1 MNGLSWFGIFRLGL
15 VQAALGSVV
24 VLMTSTLNRV
34 MVVELAAPAMLAGL
48 LVGLH
53 HAVQL
58 SRPHWGHAS
67 DGGKR
72 RTPWIIGGVALLA
85 VGGVM
90 AAAGTALMAER
101 WWLGIAVA
109 TLAFA
114 LIGLG
119 VGAAGTT
126 LLAMLAREVVPERRA
141 PAASL
146 VWMMMIAGF
155 ILTTLFASANLDPF
169 SMSRLVGVTAVV
181 SLSAFLVT
189 LVAMWGVESSAS
201 TASDGA
207 APAESRGSFGEA
219 FRTIWD
225 EPRARAFTVFILL
238 SMLAYSTQ
246 DLILEP
252 FAGAIF
258 GFSPGESTGLTSM
271 QNGGA
276 LSGMLLVAL
285 LGKRFGKLEMWT
297 ILGCISSGLALA
309 TLPIGAQMA
318 ADWPLRAHVFMLGLF
333 NGVFAVGAIGW
344 MMALAGEGASG
355 REGIRMGLWGGAQS
369 IAVAVGA
376 FLGTVGFDV
385 TRTIQ
390 GSAEFSYGVVFVAE
404 AGLFVVAA
412 VWAARMTRLPAAAK
426 PTAHHEENE
435 TIVASSHPEERWD
448 AIVVGGGPAG
458 ATAAQRLATAGHR
471 VMLLDRGGRIKPC
484 GGAIPP
490 RAIRDFEI
498 PGHLLCA
505 RISSARIIS
514 PSDKRVNMPIE
525 GGFVGMVDRGVFD
538 EFLRVR
544 AAENGAERVVGRYER
559 METLP
564 GGEVR
569 VQWREDG
576 GARQSARARLLVG
589 ADGALSAV
597 AKQALPGTEPPCV
610 FAYHEI
616 VEAPVGGDA
625 DYQGDRCDVI
635 YRGQIS
641 PDFYGWVFPHGATA
655 SVGTGSANKGFSLRG
670 SAAELRA
677 ASGLADAK
685 TVRREGAPIP
695 MQPRRRWDD
704 GRNVVLAGDAAGV
717 VAPSSGEGIYYAMV
731 GGEVAAEAGVA
742 FLQTGDARAL
752 GRARQRFMRA
762 HGQVFWIL
770 GMMQWFWYCSDARR
784 ERFVRICDDPDVQKL
799 TWEAYMNKELVR
811 ARPAAHARIFFKDVA
826 HLLGLARA

>member
-15 VQAALGSVV
+15 VQAALGAVV

-34 MVVELAAPAMLAGL
+34 MVVELASPAVLAGL

-67 DGGKR
+67 DGGGR
-72 RTPWIIGGVALLA
+72 RTPWIIGGVAVLA

-90 AAAGTALMAER
+90 AAGGTALMAEH
-101 WWLGIAVA
+101 WWLGVGVA
-109 TLAFA
+109 TVAFV

-126 LLAMLAREVVPERRA
+126 LLAMLAREVAPERRA
-141 PAASL
+141 PAASV
-146 VWMMMIAGF
+146 VWIMMIAGF

-169 SMSRLVGVTAVV
+169 SMSRLVWVTSIV
-181 SLSAFLVT
+181 SLSAFVLTVFA
-189 LVAMWGVESSAS
+189 VWGVEGSGRAP
-201 TASDGA
+201 DPE
-207 APAESRGSFGEA
+207 PAEARGSFSEA

-225 EPRARAFTVFILL
+225 EPRARAFTIFILL

-252 FAGAIF
+252 FAGAVF

-276 LSGMLLVAL
+276 LSGMLLVAV
-285 LGKRFGKLEMWT
+285 LGARFGKLELWT
-297 ILGCISSGLALA
+297 ILGCVASGLALA
-309 TLPIGAQMA
+309 TLPLGAQA
-318 ADWPLRAHVFMLGLF
+318 APEWPLRAHVFALGLC
-333 NGVFAVGAIGW
+333 NGIFAVGAIGW
-344 MMALAGEGASG
+344 MMALAGEGASD

-369 IAVAVGA
+369 VAVAVGA

-385 TRTIQ
+385 TRAIQ
-390 GSAEFSYGVVFVAE
+390 GSAEFSYGLVFVAE
-404 AGLFVVAA
+404 AGLFVLAA
-412 VWAARMTRLPAAAK
+412 LWAARMARLPAAPPAST
-426 PTAHHEENE
+426 PSSEEAP
-435 TIVASSHPEERWD
+435 ILPSPVGEELWD

-471 VMLLDRGGRIKPC
+471 VMLLDKAGRIKPC

-490 RAIRDFEI
+490 RLIRDFEI
-498 PGHLLCA
+498 PPHLLCA

-514 PSDKRVNMPIE
+514 PSDKRVDMPIE

-544 AAENGAERVVGRYER
+544 AAEHGAERVTGRYER
-559 METLP
+559 MESLP
-564 GGEVR
+564 NGEVR
-569 VQWREDG
+569 VQWRDDA

-616 VEAPVGGDA
+616 VEAPDGGA
-625 DYQGDRCDVI
+625 DYRGDRCDVV

-677 ASGLADAK
+677 ASGLAEAK
-685 TVRREGAPIP
+685 TIRREGAPIP

-704 GRNVVLAGDAAGV
+704 GRNVVLAGDASGV

-731 GGEVAAEAGVA
+731 GGQVAAEAGEA

-752 GRARQRFMRA
+752 GRARQSFMRA
-762 HGQVFWIL
+762 HGRVFWIL

-784 ERFVRICDDPDVQKL
+784 ERFVRICEDPDVQRL
-799 TWEAYMNKELVR
+799 TWEAYMNKELVK